1 MKESCNEIRCL
12 EQVYDPNNIMDVKDN
27 AGYKKVVRIN
37 LIMLVKL
44 SVLNLL
50 GNRDIATKRYK
61 VKISKMC

>member
-1 MKESCNEIRCL
+1 
-12 EQVYDPNNIMDVKDN
+12 MDTQDN
-27 AGYKKVVRIN
+27 CGHKKVVRIN

-50 GNRDIATKRYK
+50 GNRDIAAKSYK